1 MSLKHILRLLTV
13 ASASLVAV
21 PAAAQMFPGDDVI
34 VNPGA
39 IPGSPAYGQTY
50 RVHKPHRHHVVKKQA
65 VAATD
70 AVTAT
75 PAEMT
80 TTPAAAPDSTPAAAP
95 AAPSAPAADTTPAPP
110 PTKKHSRHAKAETA
124 AAAPAEAQSGAM
136 GFSFGDDEPPAPA
149 AAPAPKT
156 RTASNDTATPAP
168 ETTKPAKPDTS
179 TAGLAK
185 RGAILFEHNSTDPQP
200 SQMDGIKLLAG
211 DLNSALEAGATQI
224 QLLAF
229 AGAPGDKSSDA
240 KRISLRRALAIRQ
253 LLIDNGV
260 PSTKII
266 AKAMGGAPDGEP
278 DRVDI
283 YVRA

>member
-1 MSLKHILRLLTV
+1 MY
-13 ASASLVAV
+13 
-21 PAAAQMFPGDDVI
+21 PGEDVI

-39 IPGSPAYGQTY
+39 IPGLPAYGPGY
-50 RVHKPHRHHVVKKQA
+50 RLHKPHHHHRVVKVQA
-65 VAATD
+65 AATD
-70 AVTAT
+70 TATAT

-80 TTPAAAPDSTPAAAP
+80 TTPASAPDSTPAAAP
-95 AAPSAPAADTTPAPP
+95 PAADTAPTPPPAPA
-110 PTKKHSRHAKAETA
+110 KKHSRHAA
-124 AAAPAEAQSGAM
+124 AAQAADAQSGAM
-136 GFSFGDDEPPAPA
+136 GFTFGDDEPPAPPPA
-149 AAPAPKT
+149 ANT
-156 RTASNDTATPAP
+156 HTASNDTAPA
-168 ETTKPAKPDTS
+168 TQATKPGKPDTS

-224 QLLAF
+224 QLMAF
-229 AGAPGDKSSDA
+229 GGAPGDKGSDA
-240 KRISLRRALAIRQ
+240 KRVSLKRALAIRQ

-260 PSTKII
+260 PSNKII
-266 AKAMGGAPDGEP
+266 TKAMGGATDNGEP

>member
-1 MSLKHILRLLTV
+1 MKQILRLLTV
-13 ASASLVAV
+13 ASASLLAV

-50 RVHKPHRHHVVKKQA
+50 RIHKPHHHHVVKKQT
-65 VAATD
+65 VAASDT
-70 AVTAT
+70 VTAT

-80 TTPAAAPDSTPAAAP
+80 TTPATAPDNTPAAAP
-95 AAPSAPAADTTPAPP
+95 AADTTPPP
-110 PTKKHSRHAKAETA
+110 APTKKHRHAKAETA
-124 AAAPAEAQSGAM
+124 AAAPAAEPQSGGL

-149 AAPAPKT
+149 PAANT
-156 RTASNDTATPAP
+156 RTASNETPAP
-168 ETTKPAKPDTS
+168 QATKPGKPDAS
-179 TAGLAK
+179 MAGLAK

-229 AGAPGDKSSDA
+229 GGTPGDKGSDA
-240 KRISLRRALAIRQ
+240 KRISLKRALAIRQ

-260 PSTKII
+260 PSNKII
-266 AKAMGGAPDGEP
+266 TKAMGGAPDGEP

>member
-1 MSLKHILRLLTV
+1 MY
-13 ASASLVAV
+13 
-21 PAAAQMFPGDDVI
+21 PGEDVI

-39 IPGSPAYGQTY
+39 IPGSPAYGPGY
-50 RVHKPHRHHVVKKQA
+50 RLHRPHHHHRVVKMQT
-65 VAATD
+65 AATD
-70 AVTAT
+70 SVAAT

-80 TTPAAAPDSTPAAAP
+80 TTPASTPDSTPAAAP
-95 AAPSAPAADTTPAPP
+95 AAPAADTAPTPP
-110 PTKKHSRHAKAETA
+110 PPPAKKHSRHTA
-124 AAAPAEAQSGAM
+124 TASAAAPAAEPQSGGM
-136 GFSFGDDEPPAPA
+136 GFSFGDDEPPAPPPTPA
-149 AAPAPKT
+149 ANT
-156 RTASNDTATPAP
+156 RTASNDTAPA
-168 ETTKPAKPDTS
+168 TQAAKPAKPDAS

-224 QLLAF
+224 QLMAF
-229 AGAPGDKSSDA
+229 GGAAGDKGSDA
-240 KRISLRRALAIRQ
+240 KRISLKRALAIRQ

-260 PSTKII
+260 PSNKII
-266 AKAMGGAPDGEP
+266 TKAMGGATDNGEP

>member
-1 MSLKHILRLLTV
+1 
-13 ASASLVAV
+13 
-21 PAAAQMFPGDDVI
+21 MFPGDDVI

-39 IPGSPAYGQTY
+39 IPGSPAYGETY
-50 RVHKPHRHHVVKKQA
+50 RIHKPHRHHVVKKQT

-80 TTPAAAPDSTPAAAP
+80 TTPAGAPDSTPAA
-95 AAPSAPAADTTPAPP
+95 DTTPPR
-110 PTKKHSRHAKAETA
+110 TKKHTRHTKTETA
-124 AAAPAEAQSGAM
+124 ATAPADAQSGAM
-136 GFSFGDDEPPAPA
+136 GFSFGDDEPPAPPPA
-149 AAPAPKT
+149 ANTK
-156 RTASNDTATPAP
+156 TASNDTATPP
-168 ETTKPAKPDTS
+168 QQTTKPGKPDMS